1 VAEAFDLTVLK
12 RFSQMPILG
21 MMERLL
27 KEAEAKRG
35 DQKLS
40 QLHEKVHSHLL
51 RLNAETTRESNPRVI
66 PIQTLVRIQL
76 ESAIVCLKHLGSSLL
91 SM

>member
-1 VAEAFDLTVLK
+1 
-12 RFSQMPILG
+12 MPILG

-27 KEAEAKRG
+27 REAEAKRG

-40 QLHEKVHSHLL
+40 QLREKVHSRLL
-51 RLNAETTRESNPRVI
+51 RLNADTTRESNPRTI

-76 ESAIVCLKHLGSSLL
+76 ESAIVCLRHVESRGSEAGLQ
-91 SM
+91 